1 MLQETLIKFIKEKLA
16 EGFSKEAV
24 KETLLSTGYTPE
36 EIENAFIFIKEREQA
51 PVAPVAEGEKTKVPK
66 RETPIETPRE
76 EKPFSYQLHEQEI
89 PYFKSASPFKKFLL
103 PLVILV
109 ALILVIGASAFIYD
123 IVAKPDP
130 ISLLP
135 QDTAFYIRFK
145 INPENQQVKNF
156 KELLNKFP
164 YYGKLAQNISEEFEK
179 GKNEVPVLKNLDF
192 TIANEAIFAWITPLK
207 PNEEIKEIPIVF
219 ILPNPDLKKLEKLE
233 KDIQSEIGQSKDWRI
248 EQENYKGRIIV
259 KAIPTEKSIY
269 RTYPGEPK
277 LEPSTTLTNGHFILA
292 SKSEDIK
299 KIIDV
304 AEDQKIT
311 NILKSNKIKSIN
323 SSAAYNKI
331 KKYLPKD
338 YLALFY
344 GEFNLAKILNAAEKT
359 ETVKETEK
367 LFSPL
372 AASLKTAL
380 ELPFFKGKEIEE
392 PEKVSFAGAVVAEKD
407 GLKMEGYSLDLRK
420 DAFSPSQFSLEES
433 LSKFLPERIGNRELA
448 YYTEGKNLKAI
459 SNKIEREFT
468 KSMTPEEK
476 KNWDDFQKY
485 FEETLGINL
494 QNDIFSLFEK
504 NYAFL
509 ISSDTSGKEIPVAAF
524 IAEVNDENTARSNL
538 LKIKFPNIE
547 KTLELERQKGKDI
560 AVGRFMDL
568 ILNET
573 RRIYDREKSYKN
585 ANCQYN
591 ATIKIFCDGIK
602 KQVESWPVIHQSRNN
617 YCAYTKLNEIGAYY
631 CIDNTGTAIKTY
643 INPGGKN
650 YCTGK
655 TFLCPKALGIAPP
668 EIMTPEEKVNFSKE
682 TIDGFEIYTLPV
694 FENLGLNFVIKD
706 KKLIFTFTKDG
717 LVNVLKGL
725 AASDQKALK
734 DSQIFTDEFKGLPKE
749 ISEISYIYPY
759 GFIGAGKSLVNYLVN
774 YLVAF
779 VPIEELETGPTPEF
793 IASTVNEFL
802 DKGVAPY
809 LKVLRTASGYS
820 YSPEKGL
827 SINKSKINFEDL
839 STEEKKA
846 TEDFWQNFDEW
857 VRLKLAPYFG
867 PIGY

>member
-1 MLQETLIKFIKEKLA
+1 MLQETLIKFIREKLA

-51 PVAPVAEGEKTKVPK
+51 PVAPVAEEEKIEVPK
-66 RETPIETPRE
+66 AETPIETPRE

-89 PYFKSASPFKKFLL
+89 PYFKPTSPLKKFLL

-123 IVAKPDP
+123 IVVKPDP

-145 INPENQQVKNF
+145 INSENQQVKNF

-164 YYGKLAQNISEEFEK
+164 YYEKLAQNISEEFEK
-179 GKNEVPVLKNLDF
+179 EKMDNPVLKNLDF
-192 TIANEAIFAWITPLK
+192 TIANEAIFAWIAPLN
-207 PNEEIKEIPIVF
+207 PSEEIKEIPLVF
-219 ILPNPDLKKLEKLE
+219 ILPNPDLKKLEKLS
-233 KDIQSEIGQSKDWRI
+233 KDIQTEIGQSKDWRI

-259 KAIPTEKSIY
+259 KAIPTEESIY
-269 RTYPGEPK
+269 KTYPGEPK

-331 KKYLPKD
+331 ERYLPKD

-344 GEFNLAKILNAAEKT
+344 GEFNVAEILNATEKT
-359 ETVKETEK
+359 QTVKETEK

-372 AASLKTAL
+372 TASIKTAL

-392 PEKVSFAGAVVAEKD
+392 PDKVSFAGAVVAEKD
-407 GLKMEGYSLDLRK
+407 ALKMEGYSLDLRK
-420 DAFSPSQFSLEES
+420 DAFSPSQFSLEGS
-433 LSKFLPERIGNRELA
+433 LSKFLPEKIGNCDLT

-459 SNKIEREFT
+459 SNEIEKEFT

-476 KNWDDFQKY
+476 KNWGDFQKY

-504 NYAFL
+504 NYVFFV
-509 ISSDTSGKEIPVAAF
+509 SSDTSGKEIPVAAF
-524 IAEVNDENTARSNL
+524 IAEVNDENGAKENL
-538 LKIKFPNIE
+538 LKIRVPKIPSIE
-547 KTLELERQKGKDI
+547 ESQEQAKTVRIISDMHYI
-560 AVGRFMDL
+560 NDL
-568 ILNET
+568 ANV
-573 RRIYDREKSYKN
+573 IYADKKSYKYV
-585 ANCQYN
+585 NCNYS
-591 ATIKIFCDGIK
+591 GIK
-602 KQVESWPVIHQSRNN
+602 TICDDIKGQIGSYPIIRQSQNK
-617 YCAYTKLNEIGAYY
+617 YCAYVKLNIPTLFY
-631 CIDNTGTAIKTY
+631 CIDSAGKKVQTN
-643 INPGGKN
+643 INPSGKN

-655 TFLCPKALGIAPP
+655 TFVCPPASPSVEKPP
-668 EIMTPEEKVNFSKE
+668 ELVSFQKE
-682 TIDGFEIYTLPV
+682 TIEGFEIYSLPV
-694 FENLGLNFVIKD
+694 FENFGLNFAIRD
-706 KKLIFTFTKDG
+706 KKLILTFTKDG
-717 LVNVLKGL
+717 LVNVLKSL
-725 AASDQKALK
+725 ADSNQKKLN
-734 DSQIFTDEFKGLPKE
+734 DSKIFADEFKEIPKE

-759 GFIGAGKSLVNYLVN
+759 GFIGAGKSLVNYLI
-774 YLVAF
+774 AF
-779 VPIEELETGPTPEF
+779 IPTEELKSGPTPEF

-809 LKVLRTASGYS
+809 LKVLKTLSGYS

-827 SINKSKINFEDL
+827 NIAKGKMVFEGL
-839 STEEKKA
+839 PIEEKKA
-846 TEDFWQNFDEW
+846 TEDFWQNFEEW
-857 VRLKLAPYFG
+857 IILKLGPYFG
-867 PIGY
+867 PFGY